1 MKAAVT
7 FQGVRKCYGSLCALK
22 SIDLTIPQGSFFGL
36 LGHNGAGKSTL
47 INAMAGLVTL
57 TAGRIEVLG
66 CDVVRDYRQ
75 ARRLLGVVPQELIDE
90 PFFSVR
96 ELLRI
101 QSGYFGLRGRQQ
113 DVWIDELLDRLALT
127 DKADVKT
134 HQLSGGMKRRVL
146 IAMALVHHPQ
156 VLVLD
161 EPTAGVDVGL
171 RQSLW
176 AFAQELHAQGMTIVL
191 TTHYL
196 QEAEALCDRI
206 AIIDQGELLTVAS
219 KEALL
224 AAHPWRYIELDTQ
237 AVGELCP
244 ELSARLE
251 SQRGDTLRFRVE
263 RDLPMERFLDWLQQS
278 QLQVEDLRSERAT
291 LEQVFLSL
299 TRQEAS

>member
-1 MKAAVT
+1 MTAAVE
-7 FQGVRKCYGSLCALK
+7 FQQVRKCYGSLCALK
-22 SIDLTIPQGSFFGL
+22 NIDLTIPQGSFFGL

-47 INAMAGLVTL
+47 INAMAGLVKL
-57 TAGRIEVLG
+57 TAGQIRVLG
-66 CDVVRDYRQ
+66 HDVVRDYRHS
-75 ARRLLGVVPQELIDE
+75 RRLLGVVPQELIDE

-101 QSGYFGLRGRQQ
+101 QSGYFGLRGRRQ
-113 DVWIDELLDRLALT
+113 DAWIDELLERLALT

-161 EPTAGVDVGL
+161 EPTAGVDVEL
-171 RQSLW
+171 RQNLW
-176 AFAQELHAQGMTIVL
+176 AFAQELHGQGMTIVL

-206 AIIDQGELLTVAS
+206 AILDRGELLTVAS
-219 KEALL
+219 KADLL
-224 AAHPWRYIELDTQ
+224 AAHPWRYIELEAIT
-237 AVGELCP
+237 VGELCP
-244 ELSARLE
+244 ELSERLASRQGE
-251 SQRGDTLRFRVE
+251 VLRFRVE
-263 RDLPMERFLDWLQQS
+263 RDLSMDRFIDWLQRS
-278 QLQVEDLRSERAT
+278 QLRIRDLRTERAS

-299 TRQEAS
+299 TKERRA

>member
-1 MKAAVT
+1 MTAAVS
-7 FQGVRKCYGSLCALK
+7 FQQVRKCYADLCALK
-22 SIDLTIPQGSFFGL
+22 DINLTIPQGSFFGL
-36 LGHNGAGKSTL
+36 LGHNGAGKSTM
-47 INAMAGLVTL
+47 INAMAGLVNL
-57 TAGRIEVLG
+57 TRGRIDVLG
-66 CDVVRDYRQ
+66 HDVVREYRQ
-75 ARRLLGVVPQELIDE
+75 TRRLLGVVPQELIDE

-101 QSGYFGLRGRQQ
+101 QSGYFGLRGRRQ
-113 DVWIDELLDRLALT
+113 DAWIDELLQRLALT

-146 IAMALVHHPQ
+146 IAMALVHHPR

-176 AFAQELHAQGMTIVL
+176 NFAQELHAQGMTIVL

-206 AIIDQGELLTVAS
+206 AIIDHGELLTVAS
-219 KEALL
+219 KDDLL
-224 AAHPWRYIELDTQ
+224 AAHPWRYIELDTT

-251 SQRGDTLRFRVE
+251 ARQGDTLRFRVE
-263 RDLPMERFLDWLQQS
+263 RDLPMDRFLEWLQRS
-278 QLQVEDLRSERAT
+278 HLSVRDLRSQRAS

-299 TRQEAS
+299 TQKEET

>member
-1 MKAAVT
+1 MTSAVS
-7 FQGVRKCYGSLCALK
+7 FQRVRKCYGDLCALND
-22 SIDLTIPQGSFFGL
+22 ITLEIPQGSFFGL

-47 INAMAGLVTL
+47 INAMAGLVNL
-57 TAGRIEVLG
+57 TRGRIEVLG
-66 CDVVRDYRQ
+66 HDVVREYRHT
-75 ARRLLGVVPQELIDE
+75 RRLLGVVPQELIDE

-101 QSGYFGLRGRQQ
+101 QSGYFGLRGRAQSA
-113 DVWIDELLDRLALT
+113 WIDELLQRLALA

-146 IAMALVHHPQ
+146 IAMALVHHPK

-206 AIIDQGELLTVAS
+206 AIIDHGELLTVAS
-219 KEALL
+219 KEELL
-224 AAHPWRYIELDTQ
+224 AAHPWRYIELETHEV
-237 AVGELCP
+237 AELCP

-251 SQRGDTLRFRVE
+251 QRQGDLLRFRVE
-263 RDLPMERFLDWLQQS
+263 RDVPMADFLDWVQRSHLD
-278 QLQVEDLRSERAT
+278 VKDLRSQRAS

-299 TRQEAS
+299 TQEAQP